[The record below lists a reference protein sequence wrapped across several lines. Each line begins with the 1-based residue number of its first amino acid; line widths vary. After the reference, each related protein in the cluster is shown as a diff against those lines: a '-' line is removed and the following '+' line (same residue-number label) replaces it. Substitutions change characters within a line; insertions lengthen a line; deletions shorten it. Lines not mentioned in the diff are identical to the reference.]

1 MSQKFVNLSLEGKV
15 SAKQTDE
22 VVAERDEI
30 KIERWYDR
38 EEWRDLN
45 SGFAP
50 RLYLSQLVLAQ
61 NLRKGFAFSRVQ
73 IR

>member
-1 MSQKFVNLSLEGKV
+1 M

-22 VVAERDEI
+22 VVAECDEI
-30 KIERWYDR
+30 KIERRCDR

-50 RLYLSQLVLAQ
+50 RFKQ
-61 NLRKGFAFSRVQ
+61 NEFKTITTCYTRFQAIHIQPNIDLLAFS
-73 IR
+73 